1 MSKNT
6 DDFFRRCKELID
18 QRQIDYALPEINLS
32 RIAKSWSEYLGFF
45 VSPYDVCVMMT
56 MLKLSRL
63 CNGYHEDSLHDAASY
78 LALAH
83 SLSKGGVD
91 HD

>member
-6 DDFFRRCKELID
+6 DDFFRRCKELIE
-18 QRQIDYALPEINLS
+18 QRQIDYALPDINLS

-63 CNGYHEDSLHDAASY
+63 CNGYHQDSLEDAACY
-78 LALAH
+78 MALA
-83 SLSKGGVD
+83 SKLSETRIED
-91 HD
+91 

>member
-18 QRQIDYALPEINLS
+18 QRQIDYAQPEINLN

-63 CNGYHEDSLHDAASY
+63 CNGYHQDSLEDAACY
-78 LALAH
+78 MALA
-83 SLSKGGVD
+83 SKLSETRIED
-91 HD
+91 

>member
-1 MSKNT
+1 M
-6 DDFFRRCKELID
+6 DDFFKRCKELID
-18 QRQIDYALPEINLS
+18 QRQIDYAQPEINLS

-63 CNGYHEDSLHDAASY
+63 CNGYHQDSLEDAACY
-78 LALAH
+78 MALA
-83 SLSKGGVD
+83 SKLSETRIED
-91 HD
+91 

>member
-1 MSKNT
+1 MSKSM
-6 DDFFRRCKELID
+6 DDFFKRCKELID
-18 QRQIDYALPEINLS
+18 QRQIDYAQPEINLS

-63 CNGYHEDSLHDAASY
+63 CNGYHQNSLEDAACY
-78 LALAH
+78 MALA
-83 SLSKGGVD
+83 SKLSETRIED
-91 HD
+91 

>member
-1 MSKNT
+1 MSKSM
-6 DDFFRRCKELID
+6 DDFFKRCKELID
-18 QRQIDYALPEINLS
+18 QRQIDYAQPEINLS

-63 CNGYHEDSLHDAASY
+63 CNGYDQDSLEDAACY
-78 LALAH
+78 MALA
-83 SLSKGGVD
+83 SKLSETRIED
-91 HD
+91 

>member
-1 MSKNT
+1 MSKSM
-6 DDFFRRCKELID
+6 DDFFKRCKELID
-18 QRQIDYALPEINLS
+18 QRQIDYAQPEINLS

-63 CNGYHEDSLHDAASY
+63 CNGYHQDSLEDAACY
-78 LALAH
+78 MALA
-83 SLSKGGVD
+83 SKLSETRIED
-91 HD
+91 